1 MGGETTG
8 LHLLARALLLGV
20 GPAETA
26 HALRA
31 EFGWDVAVL
40 TLAELPEALAAEG
53 LWALVAVGE
62 PQPGR
67 PSSSSSPHA
76 G

>member
-26 HALRA
+26 YALRA
-31 EFGWDVAVL
+31 EFGWDEAVL
-40 TLAELPEALAAEG
+40 TLAELPEPRAAAG
-53 LWALVAVGE
+53 LWALVADNE
-62 PQPGR
+62 PQHGP
-67 PSSSSSPHA
+67 PSSPQA

>member
-1 MGGETTG
+1 MGGETTA
-8 LHLLARALLLGV
+8 LHLLARALLSSV
-20 GPAETA
+20 GPVETA

-40 TLAELPEALAAEG
+40 TLAELPEAQAAGG
-53 LWALVAVGE
+53 LWALAADAAEE
-62 PQPGR
+62 PDHP
-67 PSSSSSPHA
+67 SSSPHA